1 MYKKKEV
8 PQDQEFPLDLLG
20 VEGTDGPDYPL
31 YEFKGFGSRP
41 TNEIK
46 ATTANYPRKS
56 ELIQSKLEMLIASTT
71 NFMWMVFGWPI
82 SIFVDAAGNEFQFDH
97 RHLLRALIENNWLHA
112 PVALYVRKVTGVE
125 VLDKLS
131 DNSAMSL
138 MGLRAN
144 ATDNS
149 ENAGTKDFHIIR
161 RLMDDDNIPITKKNV
176 DILLDA
182 AGINERYPKGGHK
195 STIGAIRNAILE
207 TKVKSLR
214 VFNTSKEEVKHWIA
228 NQPNFAKNK
237 EAADGVLCY
246 HKVLDEGFYY
256 RYANDILRWTWKAF
270 ATGTKVRVCASSY
283 AICEHQIEA
292 EREEMVDTIKDIL
305 DNTINWYISWV
316 EERFANVG
324 MKIDLPKVELAK
336 LPLELYWIP
345 QIEGETEAI
354 RVDLK

>member
-1 MYKKKEV
+1 MYKKKKV
-8 PQDQEFPLDLLG
+8 PQDQEFPMDLLG
-20 VEGTDGPDYPL
+20 VEGADGPDYPL

-41 TNEIK
+41 TSKIK

-56 ELIQSKLEMLIASTT
+56 ELIQSKLEMLIASTA

-82 SIFVDAAGNEFQFDH
+82 SIFVDADGNEFQFDH
-97 RHLLRALIENNWLHA
+97 RHLLRALIQNDWIHA
-112 PVALYVRKVTGVE
+112 PVALYVRKKTGDE

-161 RLMDDDNIPITKKNV
+161 RLMEDDGIAITKKNV
-176 DILLDA
+176 DILLNA
-182 AGINERYPKGGHK
+182 AGVHQRFPKGGHK
-195 STIGAIRNAILE
+195 STIGGIRNAITE

-214 VFNTSKEEVKHWIA
+214 VFNTSDEEVKAWILKE
-228 NQPNFAKNK
+228 PNFAKNK
-237 EAADGVLCY
+237 AAADGVMCY
-246 HKVLDEGFYY
+246 HKVLDERFYY

-270 ATGTKVRVCASSY
+270 ATGNIARVCASSF

-292 EREEMVDTIKDIL
+292 EREEMLDTIKDIL
-305 DNTINWYISWV
+305 DNTINWYIRWV
-316 EERFANVG
+316 EERFAKVG

-354 RVDLK
+354 RVDL

>member
-41 TNEIK
+41 TSEIK
-46 ATTANYPRKS
+46 ATTADYPRKS
-56 ELIQSKLEMLIASTT
+56 ELIQSKLEMLIASTA

-82 SIFVDAAGNEFQFDH
+82 SIFVDADGNEFQFDH
-97 RHLLRALIENNWLHA
+97 RHLLRALIQNDWIHA
-112 PVALYVRKVTGVE
+112 PVALYVRKKTGDE

-131 DNSAMSL
+131 DNSAMSF

-161 RLMDDDNIPITKKNV
+161 QLMEDDGIAITKKNV

-182 AGINERYPKGGHK
+182 AGVNQRYPKGGHK
-195 STIGAIRNAILE
+195 STIGAIRNAITD

-214 VFNTSKEEVKHWIA
+214 VFNTSKEEVKAWIA
-228 NQPNFAKNK
+228 KEPNFAKNK
-237 EAADGVLCY
+237 EAADGVMCY

-270 ATGTKVRVCASSY
+270 ATGTTARVCASSF

-316 EERFANVG
+316 EERMSSVMPGFS
-324 MKIDLPKVELAK
+324 LPKVELAK

-354 RVDLK
+354 RVDL

>member
-8 PQDQEFPLDLLG
+8 PQDREFPQDLLG
-20 VEGTDGPDYPL
+20 VDGTDGPNFPL

-41 TNEIK
+41 TSEIK

-56 ELIQSKLEMLIASTT
+56 ELIQSKLEMLIASTA

-82 SIFVDAAGNEFQFDH
+82 SIFVDSAGNEFQFDH
-97 RHLLRALIENNWLHA
+97 RHLLRALIENNWIHA
-112 PVALYVRKVTGVE
+112 PVALYVRKTTGVE
-125 VLDKLS
+125 ILDKLS
-131 DNSAMSL
+131 NNSVMSL

-161 RLMDDDNIPITKKNV
+161 QLMENDGIPITKKNV

-182 AGINERYPKGGHK
+182 AGVNERYPKGGHK
-195 STIGAIRNAILE
+195 STIGAIRNAI
-207 TKVKSLR
+207 TDSRVKSLR
-214 VFNTSKEEVKHWIA
+214 VFNTSKEEVKVWIA
-228 NQPNFAKNK
+228 REPNFDKNK
-237 EAADGVLCY
+237 EAADGVKCY

-256 RYANDILRWTWKAF
+256 RYANDILRWTWTAF

-283 AICEHQIEA
+283 AMCEHQIEA

-305 DNTINWYISWV
+305 DNTINWYISYA
-316 EERFANVG
+316 EG
-324 MKIDLPKVELAK
+324 MFKSLGLTLPRIELAR

-354 RVDLK
+354 RVNL

>member
-1 MYKKKEV
+1 MYRKKEV
-8 PQDQEFPLDLLG
+8 PQDREFPLDLLG

-41 TNEIK
+41 TSEIK

-56 ELIQSKLEMLIASTT
+56 ELIQSKLEMLIASTA

-125 VLDKLS
+125 VLDQLS

-161 RLMDDDNIPITKKNV
+161 RLMENDGIPITKKNV

-182 AGINERYPKGGHK
+182 AGINQRYPKGGHK
-195 STIGAIRNAILE
+195 STIGGIRNAILE
-207 TKVKSLR
+207 SKVKSLR
-214 VFNTSKEEVKHWIA
+214 VFNTSKEEVKNWIA
-228 NQPNFAKNK
+228 NQYP
-237 EAADGVLCY
+237 
-246 HKVLDEGFYY
+246 
-256 RYANDILRWTWKAF
+256 
-270 ATGTKVRVCASSY
+270 
-283 AICEHQIEA
+283 
-292 EREEMVDTIKDIL
+292 
-305 DNTINWYISWV
+305 
-316 EERFANVG
+316 
-324 MKIDLPKVELAK
+324 
-336 LPLELYWIP
+336 
-345 QIEGETEAI
+345 ET
-354 RVDLK
+354 V

>member
-1 MYKKKEV
+1 MYKKKPV
-8 PQDQEFPLDLLG
+8 PQDQDFPLDLLK
-20 VEGTDGPDYPL
+20 VDSTDGPEYPL

-56 ELIQSKLEMLIASTT
+56 ELIQSKLEMLIASTVD
-71 NFMWMVFGWPI
+71 FMWMVFGWPI

-97 RHLLRALIENNWLHA
+97 RHLLRALNENSWGHA

-125 VLDKLS
+125 VLDQLS
-131 DNSAMSL
+131 DSSAMSL

-149 ENAGTKDFHIIR
+149 ENAGTKDFYIIR
-161 RLMDDDNIPITKKNV
+161 RLMENDGIPITKKNV
-176 DILLDA
+176 DILLNA

-195 STIGAIRNAILE
+195 STIGSIRNAILE

-214 VFNTSKEEVKHWIA
+214 VFNTSKEEVREWIDS
-228 NQPNFAKNK
+228 QTMFAKNK
-237 EAADGVLCY
+237 ETVDGIKCY

-256 RYANDILRWTWKAF
+256 RYANDILRWTWAAF
-270 ATGTKVRVCASSY
+270 TTGTKVRVCASSY

-292 EREEMVDTIKDIL
+292 EREEMIDTIKDIL
-305 DNTINWYISWV
+305 DNTINWYISYA
-316 EERFANVG
+316 ENMFKTLG
-324 MKIDLPKVELAK
+324 LTLPRVELAK

-354 RVDLK
+354 RVDL

>member
-1 MYKKKEV
+1 MYKKKQV
-8 PQDQEFPLDLLG
+8 PQDREFPLDLLK
-20 VEGTDGPDYPL
+20 VDSTDGPDYPL
-31 YEFKGFGSRP
+31 YEFKGFESRR

-56 ELIQSKLEMLIASTT
+56 ELIQSKLEMLLASTAD
-71 NFMWMVFGWPI
+71 FMWMLFGWPI
-82 SIFVDAAGNEFQFDH
+82 SIFVDADKNEFQFDH
-97 RHLLRALIENNWLHA
+97 RHLLRALIENNWIHA

-125 VLDKLS
+125 VLDQLS

-149 ENAGTKDFHIIR
+149 ENAETKDFHIIR
-161 RLMDDDNIPITKKNV
+161 RLMEDDGIPITKKNV
-176 DILLDA
+176 EILLNA
-182 AGINERYPKGGHK
+182 AGVNQRYPKGGHK

-214 VFNTSKEEVKHWIA
+214 VFNTSEEEIKQWIA

-237 EAADGVLCY
+237 LTADGLMGY
-246 HKVLDEGFYY
+246 HKVLDERFYY
-256 RYANDILRWTWKAF
+256 RYANDILKWTWNSII
-270 ATGTKVRVCASSY
+270 TRTKIRVCASSY
-283 AICEHQIEA
+283 AICEHQIEK
-292 EREEMVDTIKDIL
+292 ERQEMVDTIKDIL

>member
-8 PQDQEFPLDLLG
+8 PQDREFPIEILKVDA
-20 VEGTDGPDYPL
+20 TDGPDYPL
-31 YEFKGFGSRP
+31 FEFKGFGSRP

-56 ELIQSKLEMLIASTT
+56 ELIQSKLEMLLASTA
-71 NFMWMVFGWPI
+71 NFMWMIFGWPI
-82 SIFVDAAGNEFQFDH
+82 SIFVDSAGNEFQFDH
-97 RHLLRALIENNWLHA
+97 RHLLRAMLQNGWIYA
-112 PVALYVRKVTGVE
+112 PVALYERRVTGDE
-125 VLDKLS
+125 ILDRLS
-131 DNSAMSL
+131 DSSAMSL

-149 ENAGTKDFHIIR
+149 ENAGAKDFHILR
-161 RLMDDDNIPITKKNV
+161 RLMEDDGIPITKKNV
-176 DILLDA
+176 NILLDA
-182 AGINERYPKGGHK
+182 SGVHQRFPKGGHK
-195 STIGAIRNAILE
+195 STIGGIRNAITE

-214 VFNTSKEEVKHWIA
+214 VFNTSKEEVREWITA
-228 NQPNFAKNK
+228 NVMFAKNK
-237 EAADGVLCY
+237 AAGDGVMCY

-270 ATGTKVRVCASSY
+270 TTGTIVRVCASSF
-283 AICEHQIEA
+283 ALCEHQIEA
-292 EREEMVDTIKDIL
+292 ERQEMIDTIHNIL

-316 EERFANVG
+316 EERMSVVMPGF
-324 MKIDLPKVELAK
+324 KLPKVELAK

-354 RVDLK
+354 RVDL